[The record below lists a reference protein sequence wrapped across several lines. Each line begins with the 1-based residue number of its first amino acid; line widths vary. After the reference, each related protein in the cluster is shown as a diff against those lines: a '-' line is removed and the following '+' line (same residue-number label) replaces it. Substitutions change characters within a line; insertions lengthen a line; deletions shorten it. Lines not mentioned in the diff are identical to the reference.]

1 MERFEAH
8 GPLERVKKIK
18 DYAFIHFK
26 ERDDAVRAMEALNGC
41 NLYGSTLDVA
51 LSKPP
56 GDKKK
61 KEEMLRARERRL
73 VSQSYKCENSNKSS
87 LLPVT
92 TPVSRGTRLPV
103 RRGGFV
109 SQPTA
114 SSARFGYSRGIL
126 NGKFKKSFHFRSS
139 RINFH
144 YSFSRIELELRLWIL
159 SGWNGG
165 LLLFKRKCSLR
176 RRCSV

>member
-1 MERFEAH
+1 VLYVRNLTNEFSEARLLESFEAH

-18 DYAFIHFK
+18 DYAFVHFK

-41 NLYGSTLDVA
+41 NLYGSTIDVT

-73 VSQSYKCENSNKSS
+73 VSQSYKWENSNKSS
-87 LLPVT
+87 ILPVA
-92 TPVSRGTRLPV
+92 TPVTRGTRLPV
-103 RRGGFV
+103 CREGIV
-109 SQPTA
+109 SQPPS

-126 NGKFKKSFHFRSS
+126 NGKFKK
-139 RINFH
+139 
-144 YSFSRIELELRLWIL
+144 
-159 SGWNGG
+159 
-165 LLLFKRKCSLR
+165 
-176 RRCSV
+176 